1 MLNHLFPKK
10 FKGWKQCL
18 LDSSLSSGWLAH
30 ETNSAIQEKKYLYL
44 DLKVVVKI
52 MDVAVHLKNHYSL
65 DRIVRF
71 VHTYLLAD
79 SSISLSGRVCHLP
92 FEQVGPVG

>member
-1 MLNHLFPKK
+1 MFVRFITIK
-10 FKGWKQCL
+10 WMV
-18 LDSSLSSGWLAH
+18 SSQNKLSYPG
-30 ETNSAIQEKKYLYL
+30 KKYLYL

-52 MDVAVHLKNHYSL
+52 MDIAVHLKNHYSL

-79 SSISLSGRVCHLP
+79 SSISLSGRECHLP